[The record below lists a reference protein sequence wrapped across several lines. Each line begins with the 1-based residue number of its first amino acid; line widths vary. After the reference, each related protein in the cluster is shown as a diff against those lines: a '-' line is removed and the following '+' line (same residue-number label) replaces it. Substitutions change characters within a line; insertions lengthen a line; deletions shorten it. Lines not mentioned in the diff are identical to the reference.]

1 MEELIGNDKIKKSLQ
16 SILKNKTNQYLIFGN
31 DPIRFCVSSDN
42 SARLVKLDD
51 KTIGLEY
58 SKH

>member
-1 MEELIGNDKIKKSLQ
+1 MIA

-42 SARLVKLDD
+42 SARLVKLADH
-51 KTIGLEY
+51 TIGLEY
-58 SKH
+58 SKY